1 MTSADATPAPGP
13 KFTDLGLPDTLLQA
27 LAAVGYESPS
37 PIQAA
42 TIPPLLAGRDVLGQA
57 QTGTGKT
64 AAFALPILAQA
75 KPQPGKPQALVL
87 APTRE
92 LAIQVAEAFQKYA
105 AHIPGFAVLPIYGG
119 QGYGPQLHALRRG
132 VHVVVGTPGRVID
145 HLTRGSLDL
154 SELRCL
160 VLDEADEMLR
170 MGFID
175 DVETVL
181 KKTPDTRQVAL
192 FSATMPVQIRR
203 IAQTYLKDPVEI
215 AIKSATSTAR
225 NIRQRYWMVSGVN
238 KLDALTRILE
248 AEPFDAMIVFA
259 RTKLGTEELAE
270 KLAARGL
277 SAAAING
284 DVEQKMRER
293 TIQRL
298 KDGQLDILVA
308 TDVAAR
314 GLDVDR
320 VSHVLNYDIPYDTES
335 YVHRIGRTG
344 RAGRSGEAILFVAPR
359 ERGMLRAIERAT
371 RQPIEQMALPSVE
384 AVNEQRVAKFLDRI
398 DTALESS
405 ELPLFRE
412 LVERYEREHNVPVV
426 EIAAA
431 LAQLVQGKTPL
442 LLKAPPE
449 RVRPAGFERREHG
462 HDRPDERGQPFQD
475 RHSRAAGH
483 PAASRPAATRP
494 QDPRFRGDDDQSRDQ
509 GPAPEAG
516 QERHDSG
523 RPAPRPRANAA
534 EAMFFDE
541 DAPPRNEREPRPP
554 RGGEEFPME
563 TFRIEVGH
571 VHGVKPGNIVGAI
584 ANEADLE
591 SRYIGRIDI
600 RDDYSLVDL
609 PEGMPRELLEH
620 LKRVYVAG
628 QSLKMRRADEADTG
642 APLPRGKRPFAGKPR
657 ARPQAARRPGPKHP
671 RR

>member
-1 MTSADATPAPGP
+1 P
-13 KFTDLGLPDTLLQA
+13 
-27 LAAVGYESPS
+27 E
-37 PIQAA
+37 
-42 TIPPLLAGRDVLGQA
+42 
-57 QTGTGKT
+57 
-64 AAFALPILAQA
+64 
-75 KPQPGKPQALVL
+75 
-87 APTRE
+87 
-92 LAIQVAEAFQKYA
+92 
-105 AHIPGFAVLPIYGG
+105 
-119 QGYGPQLHALRRG
+119 
-132 VHVVVGTPGRVID
+132 
-145 HLTRGSLDL
+145 
-154 SELRCL
+154 
-160 VLDEADEMLR
+160 
-170 MGFID
+170 
-175 DVETVL
+175 
-181 KKTPDTRQVAL
+181 TRQVAL
-192 FSATMPVQIRR
+192 FSATMPSQINR

-215 AIKSATSTAR
+215 AIRSATSTAR

-259 RTKLGTEELAE
+259 RTKLGTEELAG

-344 RAGRSGEAILFVAPR
+344 RAGRAGEAILFVAPR

-371 RQPIEQMALPSVE
+371 RQPIEAMALPSVE

-412 LVERYEREHNVPVV
+412 LVERYEREHNVPAV

-442 LLKAPPE
+442 LLQAPPE
-449 RVRPAGFERREHG
+449 RPRWDGPGSRERGERHAGQDRGAADRP
-462 HDRPDERGQPFQD
+462 HDRAD
-475 RHSRAAGH
+475 R
-483 PAASRPAATRP
+483 ASRHRADHGPRHGQGHEQGHAQATQRRP
-494 QDPRFRGDDDQSRDQ
+494 DRTPRDVDP
-509 GPAPEAG
+509 
-516 QERHDSG
+516 
-523 RPAPRPRANAA
+523 PRPPANAA
-534 EAMFFDE
+534 EAMFFDD
-541 DAPPRNEREPRPP
+541 DAPRRERTTRPP
-554 RGGEEFPME
+554 RGGDEFPME

-571 VHGVKPGNIVGAI
+571 VHGVQPGNIVGAI

-628 QSLKMRRADEADTG
+628 QSLKMRRADAADTG
-642 APLPRGKRPFAGKPR
+642 APPPRGKRPFAGKPR
-657 ARPQAARRPGPKHP
+657 TRPQAARRPG
-671 RR
+671 

>member
-1 MTSADATPAPGP
+1 
-13 KFTDLGLPDTLLQA
+13 
-27 LAAVGYESPS
+27 
-37 PIQAA
+37 
-42 TIPPLLAGRDVLGQA
+42 
-57 QTGTGKT
+57 
-64 AAFALPILAQA
+64 
-75 KPQPGKPQALVL
+75 
-87 APTRE
+87 
-92 LAIQVAEAFQKYA
+92 
-105 AHIPGFAVLPIYGG
+105 
-119 QGYGPQLHALRRG
+119 
-132 VHVVVGTPGRVID
+132 VID

-154 SELRCL
+154 SQLRCL

-181 KKTPDTRQVAL
+181 KKTPETRQVAL

-284 DVEQKMRER
+284 DVDQKIRER

-405 ELPLFRE
+405 DLPLFRE
-412 LVERYEREHNVPVV
+412 LVERYESEHNVPME

-431 LAQLVQGKTPL
+431 LAQMVQGKTPL
-442 LLKAPPE
+442 LLKAPPD
-449 RVRPAGFERREHG
+449 RRRSTGSAGGCWRRWW
-462 HDRPDERGQPFQD
+462 
-475 RHSRAAGH
+475 S
-483 PAASRPAATRP
+483 
-494 QDPRFRGDDDQSRDQ
+494 
-509 GPAPEAG
+509 
-516 QERHDSG
+516 
-523 RPAPRPRANAA
+523 
-534 EAMFFDE
+534 
-541 DAPPRNEREPRPP
+541 PP
-554 RGGEEFPME
+554 
-563 TFRIEVGH
+563 
-571 VHGVKPGNIVGAI
+571 
-584 ANEADLE
+584 
-591 SRYIGRIDI
+591 
-600 RDDYSLVDL
+600 
-609 PEGMPRELLEH
+609 
-620 LKRVYVAG
+620 
-628 QSLKMRRADEADTG
+628 
-642 APLPRGKRPFAGKPR
+642 
-657 ARPQAARRPGPKHP
+657 
-671 RR
+671 